1 MKNKFFLALSAFIL
15 VSYIANAQINYGPRL
30 GLSFT
35 KTNYNLQEVD
45 EEYFLK
51 RPQIGGFVNIQ
62 LSDLFHLQANLLL
75 NFKGSGVNFEESHGY
90 WVGTLY
96 VIQSSKSFDSKK
108 KLTYLDVPLWLMI
121 KPKISEN
128 IRLNIILGGYA
139 GIGLAGKFISTT
151 TTTVN
156 SKSETITVKTKY
168 KWGNKSGT
176 DFQRKGDVGANLGFG
191 VDINRLQ
198 VCAIGSYSLLDLNP
212 QDGLKKTNSYYSQYN
227 LMITASVAYC
237 FGK

>member
-1 MKNKFFLALSAFIL
+1 MLKLNME
-15 VSYIANAQINYGPRL
+15 
-30 GLSFT
+30 
-35 KTNYNLQEVD
+35 TNYNLPKPD

-51 RPQIGGFVNIQ
+51 RPQIGGFVDIQ
-62 LSDLFHLQANLLL
+62 LSDKFHLQGNLILD
-75 NFKGSGVNFEESHGY
+75 FKGSGVTYEESIGY
-90 WVGTLY
+90 WVGNRY
-96 VIQSSKSFDSKK
+96 VEQSTISFDSKK
-108 KLTYLDVPLWLMI
+108 KLTYLDVPILLMI

-139 GIGLAGKFISTT
+139 GIGMAGKYISTT
-151 TTTVN
+151 TTTAN
-156 SKSETITVKTKY
+156 SISETKTVTTKY

-191 VDINRLQ
+191 VDINRFQ
-198 VCAIGSYSLLDLNP
+198 VCAIGSYSLMDLNP
-212 QDGLKKTNSYYSQYN
+212 QDGLIKTESYYSQYN